1 MKEIPLILPT
11 FKKNKREKRGI
22 ITTLVTGFIG
32 LVYEGISSYL
42 HNKRQKALQKNI

>member
-1 MKEIPLILPT
+1 MKEIPLIHPT

-32 LVYEGISSYL
+32 LAFEGISSYL
-42 HNKRQKALQKNI
+42 HKQDRKFIQSI